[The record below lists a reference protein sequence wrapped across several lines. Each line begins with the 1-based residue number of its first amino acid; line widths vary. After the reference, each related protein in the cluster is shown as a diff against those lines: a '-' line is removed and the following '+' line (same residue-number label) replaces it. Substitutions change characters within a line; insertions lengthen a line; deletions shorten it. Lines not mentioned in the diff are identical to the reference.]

1 MPSRSLLRWQNERL
15 GALNQIAD
23 AHAAVGGAAPGR
35 RYTTQHINQAY
46 AAILSSQF
54 QGFSRDL
61 HSEAVDYLLG
71 PAARGDTRMTLIRL
85 RFTGG
90 RKLDSGNPNPGNLG
104 IDFGFFGFN
113 LWDALEA
120 HDPVN
125 KDRNKVLTNLNV
137 WRNAIAHQNFT
148 DKDLAGRTTV
158 RLKDVRNWRKACE
171 ELAVELDAVVGA
183 QIAIITGAPTW

>member
-1 MPSRSLLRWQNERL
+1 MPSRSLIRWQNEAAR
-15 GALNQIAD
+15 AAELNQIAA
-23 AHAAVGGAAPGR
+23 AHAAVGGAGPGR
-35 RYTTQHINQAY
+35 RHTTQHINQAY

-71 PAARGDTRMTLIRL
+71 PTAPGDTRMTLIRL
-85 RFTGG
+85 RFTNG

-104 IDFGFFGFN
+104 SDFGFFGFK

-120 HDPVN
+120 RDPAN
-125 KDRNKVLTNLNV
+125 NDRHKILTNLNV

-148 DKDLAGRTTV
+148 DKDLGGRTTV
-158 RLKDVRNWRKACE
+158 RLRDVRNWARGF
-171 ELAVELDAVVGA
+171 VRNSR
-183 QIAIITGAPTW
+183 QNWMR

>member
-1 MPSRSLLRWQNERL
+1 MPSNSLIRWQNERL
-15 GALNQIAD
+15 VALDQIAA
-23 AHAAVGGAAPGR
+23 AHTAVGGAAPGR
-35 RYTTQHINQAY
+35 RYATQHINQAY
-46 AAILSSQF
+46 ATMLSSQF
-54 QGFSRDL
+54 QGFCRDL

-71 PAARGDTRMTLIRL
+71 PAPPGDARMTLIRR

-104 IDFGFFGFN
+104 TDFEFFGFK

-120 HDPVN
+120 HDPKN
-125 KDRNKVLTNLNV
+125 SDRNKVLANLNV

-148 DKDLAGRTTV
+148 DKALGGRTTV
-158 RLKDVRNWRKACE
+158 RLNDVRKWRSACE
-171 ELAVELDAVVGA
+171 ELAIDLDAVVGA